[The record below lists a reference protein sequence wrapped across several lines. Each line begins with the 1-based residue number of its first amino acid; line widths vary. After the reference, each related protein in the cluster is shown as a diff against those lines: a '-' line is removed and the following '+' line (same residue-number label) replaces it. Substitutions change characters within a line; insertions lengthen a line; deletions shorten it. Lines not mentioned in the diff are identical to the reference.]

1 MLWDGNTPLNKADTT
16 ICCNCQEKLRP
27 VTFRTVFLNI
37 PKQRTHLKQITSK
50 YPQFYAHMP
59 IKSTTWAQRKYPGDT
74 ACSPRMQEA
83 QVYKEEIY
91 YEMAVTHGQIGST
104 ITEAAVTLPSIY
116 NPQWIG
122 GILRPYSHAAYLYA
136 WERLLC
142 RWDAVMGKKNGPFT
156 PSSPSISLSN
166 STCSHKWYI
175 NTNHT
180 DKSLWNTAFRRREK
194 AQEMKRS
201 AENGSASEF
210 ILKFCI

>member
-16 ICCNCQEKLRP
+16 ICCNCQGKLRP

-59 IKSTTWAQRKYPGDT
+59 IKSTAWAQRKYPGDT

-116 NPQWIG
+116 PFKAEYNPQWIG

-142 RWDAVMGKKNGPFT
+142 RWDAVMGKK
-156 PSSPSISLSN
+156 
-166 STCSHKWYI
+166 KWTIYTQFSF
-175 NTNHT
+175 N
-180 DKSLWNTAFRRREK
+180 LP
-194 AQEMKRS
+194 
-201 AENGSASEF
+201 
-210 ILKFCI
+210 